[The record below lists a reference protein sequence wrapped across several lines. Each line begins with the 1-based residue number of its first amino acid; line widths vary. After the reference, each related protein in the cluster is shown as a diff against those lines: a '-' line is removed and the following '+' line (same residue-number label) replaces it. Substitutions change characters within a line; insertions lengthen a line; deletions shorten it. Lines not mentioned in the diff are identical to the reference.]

1 MEDKSTSRSSNP
13 TTSSSD
19 SATASTSAID
29 EDTDSWEKEDI
40 QLLYIYMK
48 FNRQQEFA
56 TFFWQYPRSLY
67 YKGEIPPVDH
77 EGFKYN
83 FLQVAVIFNYPVFV
97 QLILDLLENPQLPKY
112 YFSSKRKKLV
122 SIKMLDILKMYL
134 NTGSIQT
141 GDTPLHFAAKLG
153 YIDCCKILLSRPLCD
168 MTVTNY
174 DNLTPSEV
182 ICVSMKERSD
192 ETFEKIQALFNDG
205 LFYVPVFRSNAGLQ
219 PIVGKPRKCKD
230 FSSLERNFGVN
241 FKRKIKERPLYI
253 LNAFAGPMPFE
264 MADKFYNALKNRSLF
279 TPEEQRQLLKIQLL
293 EPNRGVERIARS
305 FAKDLKLEWKEFFL
319 PLEVFINLQENK
331 GLDVFE
337 KFCEN
342 REQYNLPSGS
352 VPSSLDDENTMIV
365 TKQMSLLRLYPSHVN
380 PLCHRANFLYCY
392 QKKFFE
398 ANAQDLTEDGDVAE
412 LLPSS
417 SSEMREQSQT
427 LESEN
432 NIFMNRLHLS
442 DLDKDIYVSLKQVE
456 TSTYPKTEEWKCKI
470 EAHLQT
476 KVKEF
481 PVNVDLFDPL
491 NPIPVPKFRVSE
503 TDSVSHEENV

>member
-19 SATASTSAID
+19 SATASTSEEKPKEQNPTKEKSRSGLRIHVPSLNFRPDLSPID

-77 EGFKYN
+77 
-83 FLQVAVIFNYPVFV
+83 
-97 QLILDLLENPQLPKY
+97 
-112 YFSSKRKKLV
+112 
-122 SIKMLDILKMYL
+122 
-134 NTGSIQT
+134 T